1 MFALK
6 FNKLKKIN
14 QGIEANFYY
23 QCLFL
28 EILSVKFETQKKE
41 KSKSCL
47 LLLESPWWVRFLGGD
62 FIIFRPKVKEILNLG
77 DFH

>member
-1 MFALK
+1 
-6 FNKLKKIN
+6 
-14 QGIEANFYY
+14 
-23 QCLFL
+23 LFL